1 MTQSVTINLKD
12 VTGAVSGETGFR
24 IQLLDKRNR
33 KPGFVILNDQ
43 INVPDPVESMTDEH
57 GVKTVNLGSNSN
69 SQPPSFYRITVDDFS
84 GHLDFSVGDV
94 DANLVNL
101 LI

>member
-1 MTQSVTINLKD
+1 MTQAVTINLKD
-12 VTGAVSGETGFR
+12 ITGAVSGETRFH

-57 GVKTVNLGSNSN
+57 GVKTVNLGSNAD
-69 SQPPSFYRITVDDFS
+69 SQPASFYPVDS
-84 GHLDFSVGDV
+84 G
-94 DANLVNL
+94 
-101 LI
+101 